1 MPLSAPISANWRHWI
16 RGSLSGAGV
25 GAVVLGMGGRT
36 AMRGIAVL
44 SGAPPSFSFG
54 GSLRIV
60 LLGALSGLVGALIL
74 LGLRA
79 LLPKR
84 WLIQTILFY
93 VVIILITL
101 RGLRPVDTQRLM
113 LFMPLVLVYG
123 FLVRTLT
130 RRRRAES
137 PNTPTP

>member
-1 MPLSAPISANWRHWI
+1 
-16 RGSLSGAGV
+16 
-25 GAVVLGMGGRT
+25 
-36 AMRGIAVL
+36 VL

-54 GSLRIV
+54 GSLRVV
-60 LLGALSGLVGALIL
+60 LLGALSGLVGTLIL

-101 RGLRPVDTQRLM
+101 WGLRPVDTQRLM
-113 LFMPLVLVYG
+113 LFLPLVLVYG
-123 FLVRTLT
+123 FLMRILT
-130 RRRRAES
+130 CRRRAVSEEAIVE
-137 PNTPTP
+137 

>member
-1 MPLSAPISANWRHWI
+1 
-16 RGSLSGAGV
+16 
-25 GAVVLGMGGRT
+25 VLGIGGRT

-79 LLPKR
+79 LPPKR

>member
-1 MPLSAPISANWRHWI
+1 
-16 RGSLSGAGV
+16 
-25 GAVVLGMGGRT
+25 VLGIGGRT

-123 FLVRTLT
+123 FLVRALT